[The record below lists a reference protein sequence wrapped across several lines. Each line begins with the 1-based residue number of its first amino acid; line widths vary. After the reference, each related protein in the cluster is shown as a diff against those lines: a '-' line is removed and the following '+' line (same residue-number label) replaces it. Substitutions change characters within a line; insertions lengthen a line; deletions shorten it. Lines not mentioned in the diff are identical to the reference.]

1 MNIQKR
7 IIIILKGLFK
17 NFNVVLLITTL
28 LLITIGTFSI
38 YSATGGTVN
47 EIFIKQIIWYVI
59 GLILM
64 LVFSNINYN
73 NLITT
78 ANYFYYFFILLLV
91 FVLLVGQVALGAQRW
106 LKFGIF
112 QFQPSEFMKIVVPLV
127 VIRFILVKHNE
138 SWTLKSLM
146 KIFLITIIPMVL
158 ILKQPDLGTAI
169 IIIPLVLV
177 VLFIGNISLKKFISI
192 IVILL
197 LIIPAGYMVL
207 KDYQKQRLL
216 VFVNPQADP
225 LGAGYNVIQS
235 KIAIGSG
242 KFFGRGWLRGPQS
255 QLNFIPIKYTDFI
268 FSVICEEFGFI
279 GGLFVV
285 LIYYILI
292 MEILKIVKLCKFT
305 GGKMLASAIATIIFI
320 QFIINIGM
328 TIGLLPVTGLTLPL
342 LSYGGSSIVFIM
354 IIIGIS
360 QNIYREY
367 MKGEEI

>member
-7 IIIILKGLFK
+7 IVIILKGSFK
-17 NFNVVLLITTL
+17 NFNIVLLITTL
-28 LLITIGTFSI
+28 LLVIAGAFMI
-38 YSATGGTVN
+38 YSTTGGTSN

-64 LVFSNINYN
+64 LVFSNVNYN
-73 NLITT
+73 NLIMIS
-78 ANYFYYFFILLLV
+78 NYLYYFFILLLI
-91 FVLLVGQVALGAQRW
+91 FVLIFGYIALGAQRW
-106 LKFGIF
+106 LKLGIF
-112 QFQPSEFMKIVVPLV
+112 QFQPSEFMKIVIPLTI
-127 VIRFILVKHNE
+127 IRFILIEHNDR
-138 SWTLKSLM
+138 WTLKSLM
-146 KIFLITIIPMVL
+146 KIFLIALIPVFL
-158 ILKQPDLGTAI
+158 ILRQPDLGTAI

-177 VLFIGNISLKKFISI
+177 VLFIGNIPLKKFISI
-192 IVILL
+192 IIILI
-197 LIIPAGYMVL
+197 LIIPVGYMVL

-216 VFVNPQADP
+216 VFINPQADP

-242 KFFGRGWLRGPQS
+242 KFFGRGWMRGTQS

-268 FSVICEEFGFI
+268 FAVICEEFGFI
-279 GGLFVV
+279 GGLFIV

-292 MEILKIVKLCKFT
+292 MEILKIVKLCKFA
-305 GGKMLASAIATIIFI
+305 GGKMLASAIVTIIFV

-342 LSYGGSSIVFIM
+342 LSYGGSSIIFIM

-367 MKGEEI
+367 MKGEEV

>member
-1 MNIQKR
+1 MITKKR
-7 IIIILKGLFK
+7 IIITLKGLFK
-17 NFNVVLLITTL
+17 NFNIVLLITVF
-28 LLITIGTFSI
+28 LLITIGTFAI
-38 YSATGGTVN
+38 YSATGGMVN
-47 EIFIKQIIWYVI
+47 EIFTKQIIWYVI

-64 LVFSNINYN
+64 VVFSNINYN
-73 NLITT
+73 NLIIV
-78 ANYFYYFFILLLV
+78 ANYFYYFFI
-91 FVLLVGQVALGAQRW
+91 VLLILVHLLGHIALGAQRW

-112 QFQPSEFMKIVVPLV
+112 QFQPSEFMKIIVPLV
-127 VIRFILVKHNE
+127 VIRFILIKHND

-146 KIFLITIIPMVL
+146 KIFLITITPIVF

-169 IIIPLVLV
+169 IIIPIVLV
-177 VLFIGNISLKKFISI
+177 ILFIGNIPLKKFISI
-192 IVILL
+192 IFILM
-197 LIIPAGYMVL
+197 LIIPVGYMLL
-207 KDYQKQRLL
+207 KDYQKQRLI
-216 VFVNPQADP
+216 VFFNPQVDP

-242 KFFGRGWLRGPQS
+242 KFFGRGWMRGPQS

-285 LIYYILI
+285 LVYYILI

-305 GGKMLASAIATIIFI
+305 GGKMLASAIATIIFV

-328 TIGLLPVTGLTLPL
+328 TIGLLPVTGITLPL
-342 LSYGGSSIVFIM
+342 LSYGGSSIIFIM
-354 IIIGIS
+354 TIIGIS
-360 QNIYREY
+360 QNVYREY

>member
-1 MNIQKR
+1 MNLQKR
-7 IIIILKGLFK
+7 LIILFKNWFK
-17 NFNVVLLITTL
+17 NFNIVLLITTL
-28 LLITIGTFSI
+28 LLVCIGIISI
-38 YSATGGTVN
+38 YSATGGTTN
-47 EIFIKQIIWYVI
+47 EIFIKQIIWYLI
-59 GLILM
+59 GLVVLLI
-64 LVFSNINYN
+64 FSNINYN
-73 NLITT
+73 NLITL
-78 ANYFYYFFILLLV
+78 ANYFYYFFLFLLV
-91 FVLLVGQVALGAQRW
+91 LVLVFGYVALGAQRW
-106 LKFGIF
+106 LRFGVF
-112 QFQPSEFMKIVVPLV
+112 QFQPSEFMKIIVPLV
-127 VIRFILVKHNE
+127 VIRYILIKRDE

-146 KIFLITIIPMVL
+146 KIFLITLIPMLL

-177 VLFIGNISLKKFISI
+177 VLFIGNIPIKKFVSI
-192 IVILL
+192 IVILI
-197 LIIPAGYMVL
+197 LIIPVGYVGL

-216 VFVNPQADP
+216 VFINPQVDP

-292 MEILKIVKLCKFT
+292 MEILKISKLCKFT
-305 GGKMLASAIATIIFI
+305 GGKILASVIAMIILV
-320 QFIINIGM
+320 QFFINIGM

-354 IIIGIS
+354 IIIGIA

>member
-1 MNIQKR
+1 MNFQKR
-7 IIIILKGLFK
+7 MIITLKGLFK
-17 NFNVVLLITTL
+17 NFNVVLLATTF
-28 LLITIGTFSI
+28 LLIIIGAFSI
-38 YSATGGTVN
+38 FSATGGTIN

-64 LVFSNINYN
+64 LIFANINYN
-73 NLITT
+73 NLIII
-78 ANYFYYFFILLLV
+78 ANQLYFLFLFFLVVVLV
-91 FVLLVGQVALGAQRW
+91 FGHVALGAQRW
-106 LKFGIF
+106 LKLGIF
-112 QFQPSEFMKIVVPLV
+112 QFQPSEFMKLIIPLV
-127 VIRFILVKHNE
+127 IIRFILVNNQKK
-138 SWTLKSLM
+138 WTFKSLL
-146 KIFLITIIPMVL
+146 KIFFITIIPVLL

-169 IIIPLVLV
+169 ISIPIALV
-177 VLFIGNISLKKFISI
+177 VLFIGNIPMKKFVSI
-192 IVILL
+192 IIILV
-197 LIIPAGYMVL
+197 LILPAGYMML

-216 VFVNPQADP
+216 VFVNPQIDP

-242 KFFGRGWLRGPQS
+242 KLTGRGWLHGPQS

-268 FSVICEEFGFI
+268 FSVICEEFGFL

-285 LIYYILI
+285 LIYYVLI

-305 GGKMLASAIATIIFI
+305 GGKMLAAATATIIFV
-320 QFIINIGM
+320 QFVINTGM
-328 TIGLLPVTGLTLPL
+328 TIGILPVTGVTLPL
-342 LSYGGSSIVFIM
+342 LSYGGSSIIFIM